1 MLDMNDGT
9 NDMKNPVPPG
19 YSVISG
25 RRNETLNAYLG
36 TCVGVALCDHDA
48 EVGGLIHLI
57 LSEPTGINNRERPE
71 NYAVTGLPMFI
82 DAILRRGAARDRL
95 EATVAGGAL
104 VGPLS
109 ELDMELDIGGRT
121 IDVVEKILG
130 AQKIPIK
137 KIETGGFFSC
147 KLGLNLLNW
156 ESRIDP
162 ISAPLVDDEI
172 TLERPSKDQLAK
184 AVDNLRSIPQ
194 IILKVIRMIQD
205 EKSNISAVAREM
217 RQDQVISARVLKIC
231 NSAYFARNIG
241 IDSIDRALVLL
252 GERQILKLML
262 SSALEDFFSK
272 SGQGYSLCKGGLFY
286 HAAGTAM
293 ICEKLAGLTGII
305 APDTAYTAGLL
316 HDIGKVVLDQYTG
329 NAFPFF
335 YRRTQIEGDELIEVE
350 RDAFGISHDEVGE
363 ILARKWSLPDSIV
376 DVIRHHH
383 CPENASVGIEL
394 SHLVYLADLIMS
406 RVMVGQELERID
418 TESLASRLER
428 IGFRKDQFAGLVD
441 NIPCQLFDMQ
451 FN

>member
-1 MLDMNDGT
+1 MNIGT

-19 YSVISG
+19 CSVISG

-36 TCVGVALCDHDA
+36 TCVGVALCDHEAD
-48 EVGGLIHLI
+48 VGGLIHLI
-57 LSEPTGINNRERPE
+57 LSEPTGVNNREHPE

-82 DAILRRGAARDRL
+82 DAILRRGAARGRL

-121 IDVVEKILG
+121 IDVVEKILD
-130 AQKIPIK
+130 AQKIFIK

-162 ISAPLVDDEI
+162 ISAPTADDEI
-172 TLERPSKDQLAK
+172 KPERPSKNQLAK
-184 AVDNLRSIPQ
+184 TIETIRAIPQ

-205 EKSNISAVAREM
+205 EKSNITAVAREM
-217 RQDQVISARVLKIC
+217 RQDQVICARVLKIC
-231 NSAYFARNIG
+231 NSAYFARNVNF
-241 IDSIDRALVLL
+241 DSIDRALVLL

-262 SSALEDFFSK
+262 SSAFEDFFSK

-305 APDTAYTAGLL
+305 APDAAYTAGLL

-329 NAFPFF
+329 DTFPFF
-335 YRRTQIEGDELIEVE
+335 YRRTQLEGDELIIVE

-363 ILARKWSLPDSIV
+363 MLGRQWALPDSIV

-383 CPENASVGIEL
+383 CPENATVCNEL
-394 SHLVYLADLIMS
+394 AHLVYLADLIMS
-406 RVMVGQELERID
+406 RVMVGQELDRIN

-428 IGFRKDQFAGLVD
+428 IGFRKDQFAGLID
-441 NIPCQLFDMQ
+441 NIPYQLFDMR